1 MSNSAEQRL
10 RDRVVE
16 ETGSG
21 DDANESGLADVRAET
36 DRLFAVAARSFE
48 AMSQGSSQDF
58 LRRSRQTGGQ

>member
-10 RDRVVE
+10 RDNVVE

-21 DDANESGLADVRAET
+21 DETNESGLTDVRAET
-36 DRLFAVAARSFE
+36 DRLFAAAAESFK